1 MEEEMQP
8 AEEGPS
14 TPKIYKQRG
23 PYSVL
28 KTFPGKRAALAKR
41 YERPTMVEVPRGRG
55 AGQPFP
61 HAAEPL
67 PYAPH
72 GPFPNGPARPGAAPG
87 AVQGHPRPPP
97 PAPSSSGRYGPCPAV
112 AGGGGA
118 ELSAGTRNSSLS
130 SAQLRGALC
139 SGRERRGAAGA
150 ARGCPRHA
158 HPSPGGWRR
167 RGGRGSPRSGTG
179 RAAPSGARAPLKF
192 PRRAGPLPGR
202 RRPGAVGRGRGGQG
216 LCRAGSAGQDSVGA
230 HLREGGGEEGAAAA
244 AGGGAGRSA
253 PLSPA
258 PLRRGRRQAGA
269 GTGGAAGNGEAAD
282 REVVFLTERK

>member
-67 PYAPH
+67 PYASH
-72 GPFPNGPARPGAAPG
+72 GPFPNGPARPAAAPG
-87 AVQGHPRPPP
+87 AAQGHPRPPP
-97 PAPSSSGRYGPCPAV
+97 PAPSSSGRYGPCPAA

-118 ELSAGTRNSSLS
+118 ELSAGTRNSSPPPRNF
-130 SAQLRGALC
+130 AGHFAAGR
-139 SGRERRGAAGA
+139 SGRGAAGSPFPDA
-150 ARGCPRHA
+150 HA
-158 HPSPGGWRR
+158 PLPGGRR
-167 RGGRGSPRSGTG
+167 RTDPRWVLDWGLAAPGAPGLGAGVTG
-179 RAAPSGARAPLKF
+179 RAAVSAR
-192 PRRAGPLPGR
+192 
-202 RRPGAVGRGRGGQG
+202 
-216 LCRAGSAGQDSVGA
+216 
-230 HLREGGGEEGAAAA
+230 
-244 AGGGAGRSA
+244 RSDI
-253 PLSPA
+253 
-258 PLRRGRRQAGA
+258 G
-269 GTGGAAGNGEAAD
+269 
-282 REVVFLTERK
+282 

>member
-72 GPFPNGPARPGAAPG
+72 GPFPNGPARPAAAPS
-87 AVQGHPRPPP
+87 AAQGRPP
-97 PAPSSSGRYGPCPAV
+97 PAPSSSGRYGPCPAA

-118 ELSAGTRNSSLS
+118 ELSAGTRNSSA
-130 SAQLRGALC
+130 AQLRGALC
-139 SGRERRGAAGA
+139 SRRERNGGCGLPPPHTLLSWGAGGA
-150 ARGCPRHA
+150 LA
-158 HPSPGGWRR
+158 
-167 RGGRGSPRSGTG
+167 
-179 RAAPSGARAPLKF
+179 
-192 PRRAGPLPGR
+192 PRRVYPI
-202 RRPGAVGRGRGGQG
+202 GA
-216 LCRAGSAGQDSVGA
+216 
-230 HLREGGGEEGAAAA
+230 
-244 AGGGAGRSA
+244 GGAGRSED
-253 PLSPA
+253 
-258 PLRRGRRQAGA
+258 GCE
-269 GTGGAAGNGEAAD
+269 GNSASGWV
-282 REVVFLTERK
+282 RPSVGHR

>member
-28 KTFPGKRAALAKR
+28 KTFPGKRTTLAKR

-87 AVQGHPRPPP
+87 AAQGHPRPPP

-112 AGGGGA
+112 AAGGGA

-139 SGRERRGAAGA
+139 SRRQRDGGCGLPSPGRLAKGATPA
-150 ARGCPRHA
+150 GCPRSGLDGA
-158 HPSPGGWRR
+158 
-167 RGGRGSPRSGTG
+167 GGRV
-179 RAAPSGARAPLKF
+179 RALLGHR
-192 PRRAGPLPGR
+192 
-202 RRPGAVGRGRGGQG
+202 
-216 LCRAGSAGQDSVGA
+216 
-230 HLREGGGEEGAAAA
+230 
-244 AGGGAGRSA
+244 
-253 PLSPA
+253 
-258 PLRRGRRQAGA
+258 
-269 GTGGAAGNGEAAD
+269 
-282 REVVFLTERK
+282 